1 MVVRIE
7 KMVEKG
13 GIIITKKRPALFD
26 VFADTPPVYVRYT
39 DCNPLKTTLLS
50 SLTRLALA
58 LARFTPLPLRFH
70 TLRHPPPDIIRLLR
84 RRVPPP
90 PRTRRRFRQDNVR
103 RFERLVDRHDE
114 EREEEAGVTH
124 SNKRVT

>member
-1 MVVRIE
+1 MQNVVNQLHHLHRLCGE
-7 KMVEKG
+7 CVHLH
-13 GIIITKKRPALFD
+13 TD
-26 VFADTPPVYVRYT
+26 V
-39 DCNPLKTTLLS
+39 NPLKTTLLS
-50 SLTRLALA
+50 SLTPFAL
-58 LARFTPLPLRFH
+58 LPPPLRFH

-90 PRTRRRFRQDNVR
+90 PRDRLRFRQDDVR
-103 RFERLVDRHDE
+103 RVERLVDRHDE